1 MKKRNFWISVG
12 KSRFDKHWKN
22 REISWEDL
30 LARFRDAPTMTQETQ
45 AEYLQM
51 PKTEQDNIKDIGG
64 FVAGVLKGGKRGA
77 ETVKLR
83 SMLTLDADFA
93 TPDLWEEIKLTAGY
107 TCAVYST
114 HKHRPEAPRY
124 RILIPLDRD
133 VSPDEYEAIARRVAN
148 DIGIDYFDDSTYQ
161 PSRLMYWPSY
171 SRDGEYFFDQ
181 IDGDILSADAV
192 LKQYPDWKDVASWP
206 VSSRVEAIHKKTAEK
221 QGDPTEKPGM
231 IGAFCRAYTVPE
243 AIAKFIPEV
252 YTEAGKNRY
261 TYTGGSTAAGLVLYD
276 DGLFAYSNHGTDPAG
291 GLLCNAFDLVRIH
304 LFRDRDERALPDTP
318 VNKLPSFAAMTAFA
332 AKDPEISKRD
342 LEERTAAARAEF
354 EEKDGRPT
362 EADLQR
368 TDKGQIRPTIHNV
381 VTLIRM
387 EEGFDGV
394 RTNLLADTIDVESE
408 LPWGKGS
415 GIWNDSDDVQL
426 RAWLEQFAAFPK
438 QTALDGLQ
446 KVADDRSFH
455 PIREY
460 LDGLPPWDGV
470 QRAERLLI
478 DYLGADDCD
487 YVKAVTIKTLCAAVK
502 RVYHPG
508 CKFDTILVLNGP
520 QGIGKSTLVQKLGR
534 QWFNDSLSLADTASK
549 AAAEKLQGHW
559 ILEIGELA
567 GMRKTEI
574 ETLRGFIS
582 RQDDVYRA
590 AYARR
595 VTHHKRQCVFI
606 GTTNAG
612 GQGYLRDLQ
621 GNRRFWDVRLE
632 GGDGLL
638 TPFDITDAEVDQVWA
653 EVKLRLAEGEE
664 LILHGDIL
672 KEAEERQRMAL
683 ESDPREGQVM
693 EYLDTL
699 LPEDWYERTI
709 QQRLDWL
716 NSDFEAR
723 EQHPGTM
730 RRDRVCNAEI
740 WVECFRRPIGQLQS
754 KDSYAIAGIMKR
766 MPGWRRNP
774 KTLRI
779 RGYGKPGCYE
789 RENGGKSG

>member
-1 MKKRNFWISVG
+1 MKMRNFWISVG
-12 KSRFDKHWKN
+12 RDRFDKHWKN
-22 REISWEDL
+22 QEISWEDL

-45 AEYLQM
+45 AEYLQL
-51 PKTEQDNIKDIGG
+51 PKIKQDSVKDIGG
-64 FVAGVLKGGKRGA
+64 FVAGMLKGGKRSKD
-77 ETVKLR
+77 TVKFR

-93 TPDLWEEIKLTAGY
+93 TPDLWEEIKLIAGY

-124 RILIPLDRD
+124 RILVPLDRD
-133 VSPDEYEAIARRVAN
+133 VSPDEYGAISRRIAA

-171 SRDGEYFFDQ
+171 SRDGEYFFDR
-181 IDGDILSADAV
+181 IDGEVLCADEV
-192 LKQYPDWKDVASWP
+192 LKRYPDWKDMSSWP
-206 VSSRVEAIHKKTAEK
+206 VSSRAEVLHRKTAEK

-243 AIAKFIPEV
+243 AIAKFLPEV
-252 YTEAGKNRY
+252 YVEAGKNRY

-318 VNKLPSFAAMTAFA
+318 VNKLPSFAAMTALA

-354 EEKDGRPT
+354 EEKDERPT

-368 TDKGQIRPTIHNV
+368 TDKGLLRTTIHNV

-387 EEGFDGV
+387 EEAFDGI
-394 RTNLLADTIDVESE
+394 RTNLMADTIDVESE
-408 LPWGKGS
+408 LPWGKSS

-438 QTALDGLQ
+438 QTVLDGLQ
-446 KVADDRSFH
+446 KVADDRAFH
-455 PIREY
+455 PVKEY
-460 LDGLPPWDGV
+460 LEGLPPWDGM

-487 YVKAVTIKTLCAAVK
+487 YVKAVTIKILCAAVK
-502 RVYHPG
+502 RIYHPG
-508 CKFDTILVLNGP
+508 CKFDTILVLNGQ
-520 QGIGKSTLVQKLGR
+520 QGIGKSTLIQKLGR
-534 QWFNDSLSLADTASK
+534 KWFNDSLSLADTASK
-549 AAAEKLQGHW
+549 TAAEKLQGYW

-567 GMRKTEI
+567 GMRKTEV

-606 GTTNAG
+606 GTTNAEG
-612 GQGYLRDLQ
+612 DGYLRDLQ

-638 TPFDITDAEVDQVWA
+638 TPFDITDAEVDQIWA
-653 EVKLRLAEGEE
+653 EAKLRLEEGEE
-664 LILHGDIL
+664 LILRGDVL

-789 RENGGKSG
+789 REKGGKSG

>member
-1 MKKRNFWISVG
+1 MKMRNFWISVG
-12 KSRFDKHWKN
+12 RDRFDKHWKN
-22 REISWEDL
+22 QEISWEDL

-45 AEYLQM
+45 AEYLQL
-51 PKTEQDNIKDIGG
+51 PKIKQDNIKDIGG
-64 FVAGVLKGGKRGA
+64 FVAGMLKGGKRGKD
-77 ETVKLR
+77 TVKFR

-124 RILIPLDRD
+124 RILVPLDRD
-133 VSPDEYEAIARRVAN
+133 VSPDEYGAISRRIAA

-171 SRDGEYFFDQ
+171 SRDGEYFVDR
-181 IDGDILSADAV
+181 IDGEVLCADEV
-192 LKQYPDWKDVASWP
+192 LKRYPDWRDMSSWP
-206 VSSRVEAIHKKTAEK
+206 VSSRAEALHRKTAEK
-221 QGDPTEKPGM
+221 QGDPTEKP
-231 IGAFCRAYTVPE
+231 V
-243 AIAKFIPEV
+243 
-252 YTEAGKNRY
+252 
-261 TYTGGSTAAGLVLYD
+261 VLYD

-354 EEKDGRPT
+354 EEKDERPT

-408 LPWGKGS
+408 LPWGKKA

-470 QRAERLLI
+470 QRVERLLI

-487 YVKAVTIKTLCAAVK
+487 YVKAVTVKTLCAAVK

-595 VTHHKRQCVFI
+595 VTHNKRQCIFI

-621 GNRRFWDVRLE
+621 GNR
-632 GGDGLL
+632 
-638 TPFDITDAEVDQVWA
+638 
-653 EVKLRLAEGEE
+653 
-664 LILHGDIL
+664 
-672 KEAEERQRMAL
+672 
-683 ESDPREGQVM
+683 
-693 EYLDTL
+693 
-699 LPEDWYERTI
+699 
-709 QQRLDWL
+709 
-716 NSDFEAR
+716 
-723 EQHPGTM
+723 
-730 RRDRVCNAEI
+730 
-740 WVECFRRPIGQLQS
+740 
-754 KDSYAIAGIMKR
+754 
-766 MPGWRRNP
+766 
-774 KTLRI
+774 
-779 RGYGKPGCYE
+779 
-789 RENGGKSG
+789 